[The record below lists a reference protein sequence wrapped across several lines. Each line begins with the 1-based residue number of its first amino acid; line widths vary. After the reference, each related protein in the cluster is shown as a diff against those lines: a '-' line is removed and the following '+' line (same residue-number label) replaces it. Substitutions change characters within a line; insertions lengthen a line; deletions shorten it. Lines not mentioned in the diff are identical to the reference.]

1 MKIWKWLL
9 GILAAIGGM
18 LAFGF
23 GSSKRA
29 KQLKKDIK
37 TQDKKIEEKKKQA
50 NQQRKKISKQKE
62 KHKTQKEIC

>member
-9 GILAAIGGM
+9 GILAAIGGI

-23 GSSKRA
+23 GGSKRA

-37 TQDKKIEEKKKQA
+37 IN
-50 NQQRKKISKQKE
+50 NQ
-62 KHKTQKEIC
+62 